1 MMRVSMFHNVIIPR
15 GLDTEQRL
23 LFYEKL
29 RIYRRYIGKTLADVE
44 YFEKGYNRPIIV
56 AGQCFGWAL
65 INMLV

>member
-29 RIYRRYIGKTLADVE
+29 RIYRRYIGKTLAEVE
-44 YFEKGYNRPIIV
+44 YFQKG
-56 AGQCFGWAL
+56 
-65 INMLV
+65 